1 MTCLTCQHGHLRDQK
16 DQKRDRALR
25 DMARNGFINCNLS
38 PYRATFHPLEHVCE
52 RFSQADDEV
61 VKARMEWRTRA

>member
-1 MTCLTCQHGHLRDQK
+1 
-16 DQKRDRALR
+16 
-25 DMARNGFINCNLS
+25 MAKQGWIVCNLS

-61 VKARMEWRTRA
+61 VKARMEWRKNEKRRG